1 MLLRHPYI
9 FLIQQVVHGLPSAP
23 QKSGQ
28 ASLTEPVRFHC
39 SLGQAAEVFIG
50 RSHLNT
56 HISQNS
62 PTRDR
67 PAKTGTSQNP
77 SLGSFWKLISPPPGS
92 FSSTAGKQKRPV
104 ACVRREEL
112 TAALTVRWSALP
124 ELLDSAGVSACTGY
138 ARSTVSS
145 WVRTGRLRG
154 RIAVAKCDLI
164 AFLVGAGLV
173 IPGGFTKAQKHDL
186 PPV

>member
-1 MLLRHPYI
+1 MGSNQTAGHDPDEITMEEFYRLL
-9 FLIQQVVHGLPSAP
+9 
-23 QKSGQ
+23 
-28 ASLTEPVRFHC
+28 
-39 SLGQAAEVFIG
+39 
-50 RSHLNT
+50 
-56 HISQNS
+56 HISKRRAAWILQAGLV
-62 PTRDR
+62 PCEDR
-67 PAKTGTSQNP
+67 GSRTWRYRIPRPGGAGLSEKVPGTPRTIFPAARGAFP
-77 SLGSFWKLISPPPGS
+77 PPPG
-92 FSSTAGKQKRPV
+92 KQKGPV
-104 ACVRREEL
+104 PCVRREEL

-145 WVRTGRLRG
+145 WVRTGRLPACRLRG

-173 IPGGFTKAQKHDL
+173 IPGGFTKAQKHDF